1 MSNFML
7 NNLITQINLGSKRKL
22 RFIKVQI
29 NELNLNII
37 KLLYNQGAIRTY
49 LIKNN
54 YILIY
59 FKYYLRKIIMNLML
73 ISKPSNKIFVTL
85 KNLSNL
91 YNKNNF
97 SGFYIISSEKGL
109 TTSSSCLL
117 KEHIGGEL
125 MIKVEF

>member
-54 YILIY
+54 HILIY

>member
-1 MSNFML
+1 MSKFIL
-7 NNLITQINLGSKRKL
+7 NNLITQINLGAKRKL
-22 RFIKVQI
+22 RFIKI
-29 NELNLNII
+29 EHNELNLNII

-54 YILIY
+54 QILIY
-59 FKYYLRKIIMNLML
+59 FKFYLRKIIINLIL
-73 ISKPSNKIFVTL
+73 ISKPSNRIFLTL

-97 SGFYIISSEKGL
+97 SGFYIISTQNGL
-109 TTSSSCLL
+109 MSSTSCLL

-125 MIKVEF
+125 LLKVEL